1 MMEEPEILSSE
12 SQLQGRITTL
22 YVQLSRPSV
31 QAALNAA
38 IMLLAFII
46 FMGLVQFSTPDLPD
60 NDGYYHI
67 RLAYLMRTEGLKP
80 SFPYLPLSILNVREF
95 SDHHFLFHV
104 ALIPFTFG
112 DLRLGAKWAP
122 VFFAGLAFLSVWWL
136 LYRQKVPYAGLWA
149 LGLLAIS
156 EGFLFRMSIARAQS
170 LSLAVLALGLSF
182 LLEKRYILLAPLA
195 FIYVWLYDAF
205 PLIMVVASAYFL
217 AVLLLERRLE
227 WRPLVYTGAGILLGL
242 LINPYFPHNLVF
254 LFRHLLP
261 KLDSATAINVGIE
274 WYPYDTQMLLRNA
287 GFALVAFVGG
297 VLALGLNKR
306 RMDVRTA
313 TSLFLTVIF
322 GLMLF
327 QARRFIEYFPAFTL
341 IFAAFAWAPL
351 IYSWQKRNLGS
362 PLDKATDAANQ
373 KTIPVWQHL
382 PAIVL
387 IAIMIVGMGFSLCGT
402 VQDMRSSKSYSLFA
416 GASAWLEHNTPSGS
430 LVFQTDWDDFPRLF
444 FYNTHNT
451 YLIGLDPTYMQL
463 YNADLYDR
471 WVAITRGQV
480 TNPSQE
486 IYDRFSARY
495 VVSDTLHGNFI
506 KKAQTDPAMQ
516 EVYRDNMSVVYR
528 ITE

>member
-80 SFPYLPLSILNVREF
+80 SFPYLQLSILNVREF

-112 DLRLGAKWAP
+112 DLRLGAKWAT

-205 PLIMVVASAYFL
+205 PLIMVVASAYFM

-242 LINPYFPHNLVF
+242 LIVLMGDLLGGFWFVIIGIFLRSSAEGSYQQVLMKSVLQGVKVKELMSRTVTSVVPSLAIHRLVEDYFLTHQHVTYPVTEGQ
-254 LFRHLLP
+254 
-261 KLDSATAINVGIE
+261 KIVGII
-274 WYPYDTQMLLRNA
+274 TLK
-287 GFALVAFVGG
+287 G
-297 VLALGLNKR
+297 VKEIPR
-306 RMDVRTA
+306 EQWMDKTVRD
-313 TSLFLTVIF
+313 V
-322 GLMLF
+322 M
-327 QARRFIEYFPAFTL
+327 
-341 IFAAFAWAPL
+341 
-351 IYSWQKRNLGS
+351 
-362 PLDKATDAANQ
+362 
-373 KTIPVWQHL
+373 IPIREE
-382 PAIVL
+382 IVL
-387 IAIMIVGMGFSLCGT
+387 DPEGEAVEALQKMIRT
-402 VQDMRSSKSYSLFA
+402 
-416 GASAWLEHNTPSGS
+416 
-430 LVFQTDWDDFPRLF
+430 
-444 FYNTHNT
+444 
-451 YLIGLDPTYMQL
+451 
-463 YNADLYDR
+463 
-471 WVAITRGQV
+471 
-480 TNPSQE
+480 
-486 IYDRFSARY
+486 
-495 VVSDTLHGNFI
+495 
-506 KKAQTDPAMQ
+506 
-516 EVYRDNMSVVYR
+516 
-528 ITE
+528 